1 MIKLFDDITVL
12 IIIYNSDQK
21 ISNWE
26 SFISL
31 VNELG
36 AKKSITEYYLLPSC

>member
-21 ISNWE
+21 IFNILKT
-26 SFISL
+26 FADIKVL
-31 VNELG
+31 VIDNGRNNIL
-36 AKKSITEYYLLPSC
+36 IN